1 MGRMLTWA
9 LLGLELLLYL
19 VLAALVVY
27 CINPNLL
34 LPLASLEII
43 RSLEP
48 HMMNVAEYCHTL
60 LEWLM
65 GATG

>member
-1 MGRMLTWA
+1 MGRMLTWV
-9 LLGLELLLYL
+9 LLMLELLLYL

-34 LPLASLEII
+34 LPLASLEIT

-48 HMMNVAEYCHTL
+48 PMMNVAEYCHTL
-60 LEWLM
+60 LAWLM
-65 GATG
+65 GVTG

>member
-1 MGRMLTWA
+1 MGRMLTWV

-34 LPLASLEII
+34 LPLASWEITK
-43 RSLEP
+43 SLEP
-48 HMMNVAEYCHTL
+48 HMMTVAEYCHTL
-60 LEWLM
+60 LVWLM
-65 GATG
+65 GVTG

>member
-1 MGRMLTWA
+1 MGRMLTWV
-9 LLGLELLLYL
+9 LLVLELLLYL
-19 VLAALVVY
+19 VLAAWVVY

-34 LPLASLEII
+34 LPLASLEIT

-48 HMMNVAEYCHTL
+48 LATNVAEYCHTL
-60 LEWLM
+60 LAWLM